1 MLLFCPADSSS
12 EKEISGEV
20 RPSLCLPE
28 HSNQGAFILSTYK
41 ASQTLHFLDTPG
53 PSKAD
58 SRGSD
63 NSTYA
68 SGCCCWVGQSCPAL

>member
-20 RPSLCLPE
+20 RPSLRLPE
-28 HSNQGAFILSTYK
+28 QSNQGTFILSSHN

-53 PSKAD
+53 PSKAE

-63 NSTYA
+63 NTTYA